1 MASNAEQCA
10 FCGFLSPSVALYVSH
25 LRLVHSTDSTFH
37 VLCNIAGCSLEF
49 RSFSAFNSHVYRWH
63 RAAIGLEHLTG
74 EDTSPSPTQQV
85 LTSHHNISTA
95 NSPER
100 CRLSDYEDDDGQHDE
115 RSPRRVEDAFALDMY
130 RQTNAEFIMKLS
142 EGRQLSQVAMDD
154 IIQGCREICKQTL
167 CTVKVNVVR
176 ALSDAGIDAFS
187 VPGLEDTLSKIPD
200 PFVGLETPYMR
211 EKFYK
216 QRMNYVVSC
225 IICTAN
231 VML

>member
-10 FCGFLSPSVALYVSH
+10 LCGFLSPSVALYVSH

-37 VLCNIAGCSLEF
+37 VSCNIAGCSQEF
-49 RSFSAFNSHVYRWH
+49 RSFSAFNSHVYRCH

-74 EDTSPSPTQQV
+74 AATTSQSP
-85 LTSHHNISTA
+85 SHHNISTA
-95 NSPER
+95 NSPESR
-100 CRLSDYEDDDGQHDE
+100 RLSEYEDDKGQHDE
-115 RSPRRVEDAFALDMY
+115 SSPQRVEDAFALDTTY

-142 EGRQLSQVAMDD
+142 EGRQLSQVAVDD
-154 IIQGCREICKQTL
+154 IIQGCREICKQM

-176 ALSDAGIDAFS
+176 VLSDAGIDAFS
-187 VPGLEDTLSKIPD
+187 IPGLEDNLSKIPD

-225 IICTAN
+225 TYYIHGKCYA
-231 VML
+231 